1 MIIRKNNYCL
11 LIKDKE
17 LSGKEIMIEAR
28 EKKKK
33 VWKDIIDIYKYTFT
47 HIITLSF
54 KLVGL

>member
-1 MIIRKNNYCL
+1 MINNKNNYCL

-47 HIITLSF
+47 HIILLF
-54 KLVGL
+54 LLN